1 MKPCIICGRIR
12 EIKVFCRQC
21 YLKKYPLLE
30 SFKPISLIRCSKCGS
45 FLINNKWE
53 KRSLENILPGL
64 LKNKLKLNPE
74 LQNPKSDFK
83 LSDVSII
90 VNISGTVE
98 NIHVSE
104 EYELPIEI
112 KERTCSQ
119 CSKQR
124 TSYYEAIIQIRKPTA
139 VLLYTIQHEIKK
151 NDWDKYLNKEADVP
165 NGIDFFFNSKKIAV
179 ALAKILKKKLG
190 GKLKFSKRIFTRDRQ
205 SSRDVYRVTIF
216 YQNALPD
223 SKQKE

>member
-21 YLKKYPLLE
+21 YLKKYPLLD

-45 FLINNKWE
+45 FLINNTWG

-74 LQNPKSDFK
+74 LQNPKLDFK
-83 LSDVSII
+83 LTDVSII
-90 VNISGTVE
+90 VNVSGTVE
-98 NIHVSE
+98 NVSVSE

-124 TSYYEAIIQIRKPTA
+124 TSYYEAILQIRKPTA

-151 NDWDKYLNKEADVP
+151 NNWDKYLNREAGVP

-179 ALAKILKKKLG
+179 ELAKTLKKKLG

-216 YQNALPD
+216 YEHALRD
-223 SKQKE
+223 NKQKE